1 MFLLAKLKILFV
13 FLSLFSP
20 LQLLLYPP
28 LTGELSR
35 GNPPPP
41 PSFLICFRTV
51 SKSVAPKGEI
61 PPSLNKT
68 SLSCE

>member
-35 GNPPPP
+35 GNPPSS
-41 PSFLICFRTV
+41 SFLLNLLQNSFQECG
-51 SKSVAPKGEI
+51 PKRGDTPFSEQNF
-61 PPSLNKT
+61 SQL
-68 SLSCE
+68 